1 MKMIRKENPLETIP
15 PKYLDDVMMDGR
27 TQREYWIEEREKDRW
42 MWDVHNWFTDKGI
55 DEPYDCIVLDT
66 TQQYTL
72 PKGWVDT
79 FKSEKN
85 IDLDGV
91 PFIQIRFSDKR
102 KSIPTE
108 IKEYVME
115 RIVFDMKKYW
125 EIYIPFF
132 YQQIG
137 NVIRIFDTTK
147 VDEDGHRIDIVKEEV
162 V

>member
-1 MKMIRKENPLETIP
+1 MIRKENPLETIP
-15 PKYLDDVMMDGR
+15 PKFLDDVMMDGR
-27 TQREYWIEEREKDRW
+27 TQREFWIEEREKDRW

-72 PKGWVDT
+72 PKGWTNVEGFEDT
-79 FKSEKN
+79 E
-85 IDLDGV
+85 DV

-102 KSIPTE
+102 KSIPVE

-115 RIVFDMKKYW
+115 RIVHDMKKHW

-137 NVIRIFDTTK
+137 SVIRIFDTTK
-147 VDEDGHRIDIVKEEV
+147 LDNDGHRIDIVKEEV